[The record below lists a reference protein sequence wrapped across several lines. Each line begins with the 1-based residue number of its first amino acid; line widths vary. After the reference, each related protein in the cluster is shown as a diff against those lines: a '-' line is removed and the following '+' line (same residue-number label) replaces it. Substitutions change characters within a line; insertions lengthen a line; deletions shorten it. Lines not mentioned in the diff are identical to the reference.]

1 MPYVV
6 SLSPRAQKNVIQ
18 IEQYLAERFY
28 PQNARRFVERLLEA
42 CDSLV
47 LAPFRGTGRDDLRPG
62 IRTVGFERK
71 ATIYFKV
78 VGDHIVIVSIMYRGR
93 TRGSLP

>member
-42 CDSLV
+42 FEARDAMTC
-47 LAPFRGTGRDDLRPG
+47 APESGQSASSAKPPSTS
-62 IRTVGFERK
+62 K
-71 ATIYFKV
+71 
-78 VGDHIVIVSIMYRGR
+78 S
-93 TRGSLP
+93 